1 MGSSRFYCMCWRRRR
16 VGTCNLIR
24 VHLVLWLTSNKGIC
38 RGNSGV
44 RGQCHARQL
53 GLVKPVKC
61 AKYDNFLF
69 DLLTK
74 KQRSHI
80 PPSSFVD
87 GNYST
92 INNDVFYAIWATPL
106 TILQLIWWPF
116 QRTLMQ
122 VRYSSS
128 IDGNPWA
135 SIVLKKIKANDFQLT
150 PIFVCLTKY
159 IIQGSN
165 DADTQHHISSS
176 IW

>member
-1 MGSSRFYCMCWRRRR
+1 MGSSCFYCMCWRRRR

-44 RGQCHARQL
+44 RGQCHAKQL
-53 GLVKPVKC
+53 GLVKPVKF

-106 TILQLIWWPF
+106 HYPPANLMTISTDPH
-116 QRTLMQ
+116 
-122 VRYSSS
+122 
-128 IDGNPWA
+128 A
-135 SIVLKKIKANDFQLT
+135 SKVLFFHRRQSLGEHRA
-150 PIFVCLTKY
+150 
-159 IIQGSN
+159 
-165 DADTQHHISSS
+165 
-176 IW
+176 